1 MRALCLCKGEIEI
14 REAVSVPSSL
24 VLKSRFPEREALIGR
39 EQAEH
44 RRAITATH
52 YVPRPALRTLHR
64 WHGCRRLASARAW
77 RRSSCAQLST
87 TPGSGPLESKDLQ
100 VQHSATWSS
109 VIIAFDQRRQLGFAI
124 SDTARPAD
132 SPVWE
137 TKKLSACILDSLI
150 LVRSETPNRQR
161 SMGWGTITNRLNGP
175 ATECDNVHAQ

>member
-1 MRALCLCKGEIEI
+1 MSVRRRPEVRAPSKITVADQRARNARTLAQPVATSQQCDNYRAHHPVRPFQGFPGDGRI
-14 REAVSVPSSL
+14 VPNW
-24 VLKSRFPEREALIGR
+24 R
-39 EQAEH
+39 
-44 RRAITATH
+44 
-52 YVPRPALRTLHR
+52 LHR

-87 TPGSGPLESKDLQ
+87 TPGSGPLESQDLQ

-137 TKKLSACILDSLI
+137 AKKLSACILDSLI

-161 SMGWGTITNRLNGP
+161 SRGWGHNHQPIEWSSDGMR
-175 ATECDNVHAQ
+175 